1 MRKCVNI
8 LSYCGARR
16 LRTEAELL
24 KRLFALVLVVTSA
37 QFGAIAVAQDYPS
50 RPITVVVPYPAGGPT
65 DLVGRVIADRIKTTL
80 GQAVIVENVPGAS
93 GTIGSARV
101 VRAAPDGY
109 TLVVGQWSSHVG
121 AGATLSL
128 QYDPVNDS
136 EPVALLTSSPLWIVS
151 RKNLPPG
158 DLKGLIAWLKANPEK
173 ATAGTVGI
181 GSGTH
186 MCLIYFQN
194 MTGTRFQV
202 VPYRGGPPMM
212 QDLLSGQID
221 FTCPE
226 ASQNLSQ
233 YRSGAIKV
241 FGVMSDKRWFAVP
254 EIPTL
259 AEGGTPGM
267 NFPFW
272 NGLWAPK
279 GTPKSIVDKLNAA
292 VVEAFADPAVQ
303 KRFSELG
310 YDIPP
315 REQLTPAALGR
326 YHREEVAKWHPIFK
340 AANVKAD

>member
-1 MRKCVNI
+1 MF
-8 LSYCGARR
+8 
-16 LRTEAELL
+16 
-24 KRLFALVLVVTSA
+24 KRLLALIAVATAA
-37 QFGAIAVAQDYPS
+37 QFGTVAIGQDYPS
-50 RPITVVVPYPAGGPT
+50 RAVTIVVPYPPGGPT

-80 GQAVIVENVPGAS
+80 QQPIIVENVPGAS
-93 GTIGSARV
+93 GTIGSGRV

-121 AGATLSL
+121 AGATLTL
-128 QYDPVNDS
+128 TYDPVNDF

-151 RKNLPPG
+151 RKNLPVD
-158 DLKGLIAWLKANPEK
+158 DLKGLIAWLKANPDK

-186 MCLIYFQN
+186 MCLLYFQN
-194 MTGTRFQV
+194 MTGARFQV

-212 QDLLSGQID
+212 QDLVAGQID

-226 ASQNLSQ
+226 ASQNLAQ
-233 YRSGAIKV
+233 YRGGNIKV
-241 FGVMSDKRWFAVP
+241 FGVMSNKRWFAVP
-254 EIPTL
+254 DVPTL
-259 AEGGTPGM
+259 EEGGTPGM

-279 GTPKSIVDKLNAA
+279 GTPKVIVDKLNAA
-292 VVEAFADPAVQ
+292 VIEAFTDPVVQ
-303 KRFSELG
+303 KRFGDLG
-310 YDIPP
+310 YDIPA
-315 REQLTPAALGR
+315 RDRLTPEALGQ

>member
-1 MRKCVNI
+1 MCK
-8 LSYCGARR
+8 SW
-16 LRTEAELL
+16 
-24 KRLFALVLVVTSA
+24 FALVVVAATA
-37 QFGAIAVAQDYPS
+37 QFLGAAVAQDYPS
-50 RPITVVVPYPAGGPT
+50 RAITVVVPYPPGGPT

-80 GQAVIVENVPGAS
+80 RQPVVVENVPGAS

-101 VRAAPDGY
+101 ERAAPDGH
-109 TLVVGQWSSHVG
+109 TLIVGQWSSHVG

-128 QYDPVNDS
+128 TYDPVNDF
-136 EPVALLTSSPLWIVS
+136 EPVALLTSSPLWIVG
-151 RKNLPPG
+151 RKNLPAD
-158 DLKGLIAWLKANPEK
+158 DLKGLIAWLKANPDK
-173 ATAGTVGI
+173 ASAGTVGI

-202 VPYRGGPPMM
+202 VPYRGGPAMM
-212 QDLLSGQID
+212 QDLLGGQID

-241 FGVMSDKRWFAVP
+241 FGVMSNTRWFTAP
-254 EIPTL
+254 DIPTL
-259 AEGGTPGM
+259 EEGGTPAM
-267 NFPFW
+267 DFPFW

-279 GTPKSIVDKLNAA
+279 GTPKAIVDKLNAA
-292 VVEAFADPAVQ
+292 VVEAFADPLVQ

-310 YDIPP
+310 YVIPP

-326 YHREEVAKWHPIFK
+326 YHRQEVAKWHPIFK
-340 AANVKAD
+340 AAKIKAD

>member
-1 MRKCVNI
+1 VF
-8 LSYCGARR
+8 
-16 LRTEAELL
+16 
-24 KRLFALVLVVTSA
+24 KRLFVLIVVATAA
-37 QFGAIAVAQDYPS
+37 QFGAIAMAQDYPS
-50 RPITVVVPYPAGGPT
+50 RPVTIVVPYPPGGPT

-80 GQAVIVENVPGAS
+80 QQPVIVENVPGAS
-93 GTIGSARV
+93 GTIGSGRV

-128 QYDPVNDS
+128 SYDPVNDF
-136 EPVALLTSSPLWIVS
+136 EPIALLTSSPLWIIS
-151 RKNLPPG
+151 RKNLPAD
-158 DLKGLIAWLKANPEK
+158 DLTGLIGWLKANPDK

-202 VPYRGGPPMM
+202 VPYRGGAPMM
-212 QDLLSGQID
+212 QDLLAGQID

-226 ASQNLSQ
+226 ASQNLAQ
-233 YRSGAIKV
+233 YRGGSIKV
-241 FGVMSDKRWFAVP
+241 FGVMSNKRWFAVP
-254 EIPTL
+254 EVPTL
-259 AEGGTPGM
+259 EEGGTPGM

-279 GTPKSIVDKLNAA
+279 GTSKTIVDKLNAA

-303 KRFSELG
+303 KRFSDLG
-310 YDIPP
+310 YDTPA
-315 REQLTPAALGR
+315 RAQLTPEALNR
-326 YHREEVAKWHPIFK
+326 YHREEVAKWYPIFK
-340 AANVKAD
+340 AANIKAD